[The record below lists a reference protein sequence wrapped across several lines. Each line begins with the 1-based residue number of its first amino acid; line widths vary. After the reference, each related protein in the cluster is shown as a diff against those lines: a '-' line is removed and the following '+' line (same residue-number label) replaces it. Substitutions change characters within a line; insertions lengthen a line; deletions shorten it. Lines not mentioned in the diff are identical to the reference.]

1 MIAVFKIHGVQ
12 VYAEPDFL
20 SWGPDDP
27 RIRDLSKAILDLQRF
42 CDMNMLRLEDIGI
55 RHCREP
61 GEGVKILGD
70 TSRAVVTMS
79 GLFVVRV
86 EAYQDDRFR
95 LMFITSHD
103 GKDLRW
109 TPMKFR
115 KGTKTVNLDAEVWP
129 TFEKT
134 IKEAALSMRPSSA
147 VDVAVKP
154 VKGRE

>member
-1 MIAVFKIHGVQ
+1 MKIT
-12 VYAEPDFL
+12 
-20 SWGPDDP
+20 
-27 RIRDLSKAILDLQRF
+27 
-42 CDMNMLRLEDIGI
+42 
-55 RHCREP
+55 
-61 GEGVKILGD
+61 GD
-70 TSRAVVTMS
+70 TFRTVVTLH
-79 GLFVVRV
+79 GLFVIRV
-86 EAYQDDRFR
+86 EAYQDDRYR

-134 IKEAALSMRPSSA
+134 IKDVALSMRPSSA

-154 VKGRE
+154 PLLPDQASVKGRE